1 MAFVHLHNH
10 SDGSIADAILKPA
23 ELAKKAKEMNMSA
36 VALTDHGVMYK
47 IIEFYK
53 ACKKEGIKPI
63 LGMET
68 YVTPRVNTMKEEK
81 IDSANYHLVLLAEN
95 EQGYKNLIKIASDA
109 SVNGMY
115 YKPRTD
121 KHKLRQ
127 WAEGIIALSAC
138 VGGEVQKLIL
148 QGEYEKAKESA
159 LQYQSIF
166 GEGNFFLELQDHGIK
181 SEEIVREQLMKMSR
195 ETGIPLVATNDCHYA
210 LPSDY
215 EAHDLLL
222 CIRDKTTV
230 SDEKRMRY
238 DSDQMYFKSQED
250 MEKLFSYCPEAIENT
265 VKIANRCNVEIEFG
279 KNKLPPFDVPEN
291 YSSKRAFL
299 EDLVYKGAKERY
311 KEITPEIDERIQFEL
326 DTIERMGYIEYF
338 LIVWDFMKASRKK
351 GILIGPSRGSAA
363 GSIVCYCIR
372 ITQIDPLRYN
382 LLFERFLDPSR
393 VSMPDILGIQ
403 CEPYYSGVCV

>member
-121 KHKLRQ
+121 KHKLRRG
-127 WAEGIIALSAC
+127 AEGIIAISAC
-138 VGGEVQKLIL
+138 VGGKVQKLIL
-148 QGEYEKAKESA
+148 QG
-159 LQYQSIF
+159 
-166 GEGNFFLELQDHGIK
+166 
-181 SEEIVREQLMKMSR
+181 
-195 ETGIPLVATNDCHYA
+195 
-210 LPSDY
+210 
-215 EAHDLLL
+215 
-222 CIRDKTTV
+222 
-230 SDEKRMRY
+230 
-238 DSDQMYFKSQED
+238 
-250 MEKLFSYCPEAIENT
+250 
-265 VKIANRCNVEIEFG
+265 
-279 KNKLPPFDVPEN
+279 
-291 YSSKRAFL
+291 
-299 EDLVYKGAKERY
+299 
-311 KEITPEIDERIQFEL
+311 
-326 DTIERMGYIEYF
+326 
-338 LIVWDFMKASRKK
+338 
-351 GILIGPSRGSAA
+351 
-363 GSIVCYCIR
+363 
-372 ITQIDPLRYN
+372 
-382 LLFERFLDPSR
+382 
-393 VSMPDILGIQ
+393 
-403 CEPYYSGVCV
+403 